1 MDRDVMN
8 TQQVPASIWQQMIQ
22 QNFLSL
28 YDLAA
33 DKITDPEYL
42 QGYDFVF
49 EFSNA
54 VVYLI
59 VNDVTIQADR
69 QDIDSTQVRT
79 WRKEVVNQLIKQH
92 AQLYLKNEQAL
103 TYQNESKN
111 QSKNKLASDQ
121 AQTADKAIYFIGLTA
136 LSVQHQEIA
145 EKNAEKSTA
154 QNLYQNSY
162 RNSYRT
168 NHQSKPVKTA
178 SYAVGY
184 EYGSQFFA
192 EDCVLDLDDKESV
205 LQVFSYQNFTEI
217 LKQLVTPSDLTA
229 FLDFHRRKLA
239 GFEAF
244 QDESTLLAQFLQSAD
259 FHQRAI
265 EVQKQLVSHN
275 LIAEIEPRLLKA
287 AEPEQAEFAQALMAE
302 IQKNTRMWYKLFNS
316 LVKEYYDVG
325 TPIPKAQVDILVDE
339 SMYTYACLVEK
350 ILAHRTIDQE
360 SRWNGYVRH
369 EHSYNV
375 FGRHYLLVFYA
386 QDDNSSLSA
395 DKVRAG
401 HQDLLF
407 ELNAQMQQPVMQDL
421 FLIGVD
427 VRPCEDSV
435 NTEVHLDAFHQ
446 QGSLIDANTQ
456 RLYEQLAELRAQ
468 S

>member
-1 MDRDVMN
+1 MYRDIMD

-28 YDLAA
+28 YDLTP

-54 VVYLI
+54 MVYLI

-92 AQLYLKNEQAL
+92 AQLYLKNDQAL
-103 TYQNESKN
+103 AYKNKPKNES
-111 QSKNKLASDQ
+111 ASDT
-121 AQTADKAIYFIGLTA
+121 TADKAVYFIGLTS

-145 EKNAEKSTA
+145 EKNSA
-154 QNLYQNSY
+154 QKGYQNSYQNSY
-162 RNSYRT
+162 RN
-168 NHQSKPVKTA
+168 NHQSKPIEAA
-178 SYAVGY
+178 SYTVGY

-192 EDCVLDLDDKESV
+192 EDCVLDLDDEESV

-244 QDESTLLAQFLQSAD
+244 QDESTLLAQFLQSPD

-275 LIAEIEPRLLKA
+275 LIAQIEPRLLKA
-287 AEPEQAEFAQALMAE
+287 AEPEQAEFAKALMAE
-302 IQKNTRMWYKLFNS
+302 IQKNTRMWYQLFNS
-316 LVKEYYDVG
+316 LIRECYEAG
-325 TPIPKAQVDILVDE
+325 TPLPKEQVDILVDE
-339 SMYTYACLVEK
+339 SMYTYACLIEK
-350 ILAHRTIDQE
+350 ILAHRTIDQD
-360 SRWNGYVRH
+360 SRWTGYVRH

-375 FGRHYLLVFYA
+375 FGRHYLMVFYA

-401 HQDLLF
+401 YQDLLF

-421 FLIGVD
+421 FLIGVE

-435 NTEVHLDAFHQ
+435 NTEVYLDTFHQ
-446 QGSLIDANTQ
+446 HGSLIDANIQ
-456 RLYEQLAELRAQ
+456 RLYQQLAELRAQ

>member
-1 MDRDVMN
+1 MYRDIMD

-28 YDLAA
+28 YDLTP

-69 QDIDSTQVRT
+69 QDIDSAQVRT
-79 WRKEVVNQLIKQH
+79 WRKDVVNQLIKQH
-92 AQLYLKNEQAL
+92 AQLYLKNDKAL
-103 TYQNESKN
+103 AYKDESKN
-111 QSKNKLASDQ
+111 KSKNESASDT
-121 AQTADKAIYFIGLTA
+121 TADKAIYFIGLTA
-136 LSVQHQEIA
+136 LSVQHQDIA
-145 EKNAEKSTA
+145 EKNSAQSTYH
-154 QNLYQNSY
+154 NSYQNSY
-162 RNSYRT
+162 RNS
-168 NHQSKPVKTA
+168 HQSKPAEAV

-192 EDCVLDLDDKESV
+192 EDCVLDLDDEESV

-229 FLDFHRRKLA
+229 FLDFHRGKLT

-244 QDESTLLAQFLQSAD
+244 QDESTLLVQFLQSPD

-265 EVQKQLVSHN
+265 KVQEQLVSHD
-275 LIAEIEPRLLKA
+275 LIAQIEPRLLKA
-287 AEPEQAEFAQALMAE
+287 AEPEQAEFAKALMAE
-302 IQKNTRMWYKLFNS
+302 IQKNTRMWYQLFNS
-316 LVKEYYDVG
+316 LVRERYDAG
-325 TPIPKAQVDILVDE
+325 TPLPKEQVDILVDE

-350 ILAHRTIDQE
+350 ILAHRTIDQD

-375 FGRHYLLVFYA
+375 FGRHYLMVFYA

-427 VRPCEDSV
+427 VRPCENSV

-446 QGSLIDANTQ
+446 HGSLIDANTQ
-456 RLYEQLAELRAQ
+456 RLYQQLAELRAQ

>member
-1 MDRDVMN
+1 MYRDIMD

-28 YDLAA
+28 YDLTP

-54 VVYLI
+54 VIYLI

-69 QDIDSTQVRT
+69 QDIDSAQVRT
-79 WRKEVVNQLIKQH
+79 WRKDVVNQLIKQH
-92 AQLYLKNEQAL
+92 AQLYLKNDKAL
-103 TYQNESKN
+103 AYKDESKN
-111 QSKNKLASDQ
+111 KSKNESASDT
-121 AQTADKAIYFIGLTA
+121 TADKAIYFIGLTA
-136 LSVQHQEIA
+136 LSVQHQDIA
-145 EKNAEKSTA
+145 EKNSAQSTYH
-154 QNLYQNSY
+154 NSYQNSY
-162 RNSYRT
+162 RNS
-168 NHQSKPVKTA
+168 HQSKPAEAV

-192 EDCVLDLDDKESV
+192 EDCVLDLDDEESV

-229 FLDFHRRKLA
+229 FLDFHRGKLT

-244 QDESTLLAQFLQSAD
+244 QDESTLLVQFLQSPD

-265 EVQKQLVSHN
+265 KVQEQLVGHD
-275 LIAEIEPRLLKA
+275 LIAQIEPRLLKA
-287 AEPEQAEFAQALMAE
+287 AEPEQAEFAKALMAE
-302 IQKNTRMWYKLFNS
+302 IQKNTRMWYQLFNS
-316 LVKEYYDVG
+316 LVRERYDAG
-325 TPIPKAQVDILVDE
+325 TPLPKEQVDILVDE

-350 ILAHRTIDQE
+350 ILAHRTIDQD

-375 FGRHYLLVFYA
+375 FGRHYLMVFYA

-446 QGSLIDANTQ
+446 HGSLIDANTQ

>member
-1 MDRDVMN
+1 MYRDIMD

-28 YDLAA
+28 YDLTP

-69 QDIDSTQVRT
+69 QDIDSAQVRT
-79 WRKEVVNQLIKQH
+79 WRKDVVNQLIKQH
-92 AQLYLKNEQAL
+92 AQLYLKNDKAL
-103 TYQNESKN
+103 AYKDESKN
-111 QSKNKLASDQ
+111 KSKNESASDT
-121 AQTADKAIYFIGLTA
+121 TADKAIYFIGLTA
-136 LSVQHQEIA
+136 LSVQHQDIA
-145 EKNAEKSTA
+145 EKNSAQSTYH
-154 QNLYQNSY
+154 NSYQNSY
-162 RNSYRT
+162 RNS
-168 NHQSKPVKTA
+168 HQSKPAEAV

-192 EDCVLDLDDKESV
+192 EDCVLDLDDEESV

-229 FLDFHRRKLA
+229 FLDFHRGKLT

-244 QDESTLLAQFLQSAD
+244 QDESTLLVQFLQSPD

-265 EVQKQLVSHN
+265 KVQEQLVSHD
-275 LIAEIEPRLLKA
+275 LIAQIEPRLLKA
-287 AEPEQAEFAQALMAE
+287 AEPEQAEFAKALMAE
-302 IQKNTRMWYKLFNS
+302 IQKNTRMWYQLFNS
-316 LVKEYYDVG
+316 LVRERYDAG
-325 TPIPKAQVDILVDE
+325 TPLPKEQVDILVDE

-350 ILAHRTIDQE
+350 ILAHRTIDQD
-360 SRWNGYVRH
+360 SRWSGYVRH

-375 FGRHYLLVFYA
+375 FGRHYLMVFYA

-427 VRPCEDSV
+427 VRPCENSV

-446 QGSLIDANTQ
+446 HGSLIDANTQ
-456 RLYEQLAELRAQ
+456 RLYQQLAELRAQ

>member
-1 MDRDVMN
+1 MYRDIMD

-28 YDLAA
+28 YDLTP

-79 WRKEVVNQLIKQH
+79 WRKDVVNQLIKQH
-92 AQLYLKNEQAL
+92 AQLYLKNDKAL
-103 TYQNESKN
+103 AYKDESKN
-111 QSKNKLASDQ
+111 KSKNESASDT
-121 AQTADKAIYFIGLTA
+121 TADKAIYFIGLTA
-136 LSVQHQEIA
+136 LSVQHQDIA
-145 EKNAEKSTA
+145 EKNSAQSTYH
-154 QNLYQNSY
+154 NSYQNSY
-162 RNSYRT
+162 RNS
-168 NHQSKPVKTA
+168 HQSKPAEAV

-192 EDCVLDLDDKESV
+192 EDCVLDLDDEESV

-229 FLDFHRRKLA
+229 FLDFHRGKLT

-244 QDESTLLAQFLQSAD
+244 QDESTLLVQFLQSPD

-265 EVQKQLVSHN
+265 KVQEQLVSHD
-275 LIAEIEPRLLKA
+275 LIAQIEPRLLKA
-287 AEPEQAEFAQALMAE
+287 AEPEQAEFAKALMAE
-302 IQKNTRMWYKLFNS
+302 IQKNTRMWYQLFNS
-316 LVKEYYDVG
+316 LVRERYDAG
-325 TPIPKAQVDILVDE
+325 TPLPKEQVDILVDE

-350 ILAHRTIDQE
+350 ILAHRTIDQD
-360 SRWNGYVRH
+360 SRWSGYVRH

-375 FGRHYLLVFYA
+375 FGRHYLMVFYA

-435 NTEVHLDAFHQ
+435 NTEVHLEAFHQ
-446 QGSLIDANTQ
+446 HGSLIDANTQ
-456 RLYEQLAELRAQ
+456 RLYQQLAELRAQ

>member
-1 MDRDVMN
+1 MYRDIMD

-28 YDLAA
+28 YDLTP

-69 QDIDSTQVRT
+69 QDIDSAQVRT
-79 WRKEVVNQLIKQH
+79 WRKDVVNQLIKQH
-92 AQLYLKNEQAL
+92 AQLYLKNDKAL
-103 TYQNESKN
+103 AYKDESKN
-111 QSKNKLASDQ
+111 KSKNESASDT
-121 AQTADKAIYFIGLTA
+121 TADKAIYFIGLTA
-136 LSVQHQEIA
+136 LSVQHQDIA
-145 EKNAEKSTA
+145 EKNSAQSTYH
-154 QNLYQNSY
+154 NSYQNSY
-162 RNSYRT
+162 RNS
-168 NHQSKPVKTA
+168 HQSKPAEAV

-192 EDCVLDLDDKESV
+192 EDCVLDLDDEESV

-229 FLDFHRRKLA
+229 FLDFHRGKLT
-239 GFEAF
+239 GFESF
-244 QDESTLLAQFLQSAD
+244 QDESTLLVQFLQSPD

-265 EVQKQLVSHN
+265 KVQEQLVGHD
-275 LIAEIEPRLLKA
+275 LIAQIEPRLLKA
-287 AEPEQAEFAQALMAE
+287 AEPEQAEFAKALMAE
-302 IQKNTRMWYKLFNS
+302 IQKNTRMWYQLFNS
-316 LVKEYYDVG
+316 LVRERYDAG
-325 TPIPKAQVDILVDE
+325 TPLPKEQVDILVDE

-350 ILAHRTIDQE
+350 ILAHRTIDQD

-375 FGRHYLLVFYA
+375 FGRHYLMVFYA

-427 VRPCEDSV
+427 VRPCENSV

-446 QGSLIDANTQ
+446 HGSLIDANTQ

>member
-1 MDRDVMN
+1 MYRDIMD

-28 YDLAA
+28 YDLTP

-69 QDIDSTQVRT
+69 QDIDSAQVRT
-79 WRKEVVNQLIKQH
+79 WRKDVVNQLIKQH
-92 AQLYLKNEQAL
+92 AQLYLKNDKAL
-103 TYQNESKN
+103 AYKDESKN
-111 QSKNKLASDQ
+111 KSKNESASDT
-121 AQTADKAIYFIGLTA
+121 TADKAIYFIGLTA
-136 LSVQHQEIA
+136 LSVQHQDIA
-145 EKNAEKSTA
+145 EKNSAQSTYH
-154 QNLYQNSY
+154 NSYQNSY
-162 RNSYRT
+162 RNS
-168 NHQSKPVKTA
+168 HQSKPAEAV

-192 EDCVLDLDDKESV
+192 EDCVLDLDDEESV

-229 FLDFHRRKLA
+229 FLDFHRGKLT
-239 GFEAF
+239 GFESF
-244 QDESTLLAQFLQSAD
+244 QDESTLLVQFLQSPD

-265 EVQKQLVSHN
+265 KVQEQLVGHD
-275 LIAEIEPRLLKA
+275 LIAQIEPRLLKA
-287 AEPEQAEFAQALMAE
+287 AEPEQAEFAKALMAE
-302 IQKNTRMWYKLFNS
+302 IQKNTRMWYQLFNS
-316 LVKEYYDVG
+316 LVRERYDAG
-325 TPIPKAQVDILVDE
+325 TPLPKEQVDILVDE

-350 ILAHRTIDQE
+350 ILAHRTIDQD

-446 QGSLIDANTQ
+446 HGSLIDANTQ

>member
-1 MDRDVMN
+1 MYRDIMD

-28 YDLAA
+28 YDLTP

-69 QDIDSTQVRT
+69 QDIDSAQVRT
-79 WRKEVVNQLIKQH
+79 WRKDVVNQLIKQH
-92 AQLYLKNEQAL
+92 AQLYLKNDKAL
-103 TYQNESKN
+103 AYKDESKN
-111 QSKNKLASDQ
+111 KSKNESASDT
-121 AQTADKAIYFIGLTA
+121 TADNAIYFIGLTA
-136 LSVQHQEIA
+136 LSVQHQDIA
-145 EKNAEKSTA
+145 EKNSAQSTYH
-154 QNLYQNSY
+154 NSYQNSY
-162 RNSYRT
+162 RNS
-168 NHQSKPVKTA
+168 HQSKPAEAV

-192 EDCVLDLDDKESV
+192 EDCVLDLDDEESV

-229 FLDFHRRKLA
+229 FLDFHRGKLT
-239 GFEAF
+239 GFESF
-244 QDESTLLAQFLQSAD
+244 QDESTLLVQFLQSPD

-265 EVQKQLVSHN
+265 KVQEQLVSHD
-275 LIAEIEPRLLKA
+275 LIAQIEPRLLKA
-287 AEPEQAEFAQALMAE
+287 AEPEQAEFAKALMAE
-302 IQKNTRMWYKLFNS
+302 IQENTRMWYQLFNS
-316 LVKEYYDVG
+316 LVRERYDAG
-325 TPIPKAQVDILVDE
+325 TPLPKEQVDILVDE

-350 ILAHRTIDQE
+350 ILAHRTIDQD
-360 SRWNGYVRH
+360 SRWSGYVRH

-375 FGRHYLLVFYA
+375 FGRHYLMVFYA

-446 QGSLIDANTQ
+446 HGSLIDANTQ

>member
-1 MDRDVMN
+1 MYRDIMD

-28 YDLAA
+28 YDLTA

-54 VVYLI
+54 MVYLI

-92 AQLYLKNEQAL
+92 AQLYLKNDQAL
-103 TYQNESKN
+103 AYKNKSKNES
-111 QSKNKLASDQ
+111 ASDT
-121 AQTADKAIYFIGLTA
+121 TADKAVYFIGLTS

-145 EKNAEKSTA
+145 EKNSA
-154 QNLYQNSY
+154 QKGYQNSYQNSY
-162 RNSYRT
+162 RN
-168 NHQSKPVKTA
+168 NHQSKPVEAA

-192 EDCVLDLDDKESV
+192 EDCVLDLDDEESV

-244 QDESTLLAQFLQSAD
+244 QDESTLLAQFLQSPD

-275 LIAEIEPRLLKA
+275 LVAQIEPRLLKA
-287 AEPEQAEFAQALMAE
+287 AEPEQAEFAKALMAE
-302 IQKNTRMWYKLFNS
+302 IQKNTRMWYRLFNS
-316 LVKEYYDVG
+316 LVRECYDAG
-325 TPIPKAQVDILVDE
+325 TPLPKEQVDILVDE

-350 ILAHRTIDQE
+350 ILAHRSIDQD
-360 SRWNGYVRH
+360 SRWTGYVRH

-446 QGSLIDANTQ
+446 HGSLIDANTQ
-456 RLYEQLAELRAQ
+456 RLYQQLAELRAQ

>member
-1 MDRDVMN
+1 MYRDIMD

-28 YDLAA
+28 YDLTP

-69 QDIDSTQVRT
+69 QDIDSAQVRT
-79 WRKEVVNQLIKQH
+79 WRKDVVNQLIKQH
-92 AQLYLKNEQAL
+92 AQLYLKNDKAL
-103 TYQNESKN
+103 AYKDESKN
-111 QSKNKLASDQ
+111 KSKNESASDT
-121 AQTADKAIYFIGLTA
+121 TADKAIYFIGLTA
-136 LSVQHQEIA
+136 LSVQHQDIA
-145 EKNAEKSTA
+145 EKNSA
-154 QNLYQNSY
+154 QSAYHNSYQNSY
-162 RNSYRT
+162 RNS
-168 NHQSKPVKTA
+168 HQSKPAEAV

-192 EDCVLDLDDKESV
+192 EDCVLDLDDEESV

-229 FLDFHRRKLA
+229 FLDFHRGKLT
-239 GFEAF
+239 GFESF
-244 QDESTLLAQFLQSAD
+244 QDESTLLVQFLQSPD

-265 EVQKQLVSHN
+265 KVQEQLVSHD
-275 LIAEIEPRLLKA
+275 LIAQIEPRLLKA
-287 AEPEQAEFAQALMAE
+287 VEPEQAEFAKALMAE
-302 IQKNTRMWYKLFNS
+302 IQKNTRMWYQLFNS
-316 LVKEYYDVG
+316 LVRERYDAG
-325 TPIPKAQVDILVDE
+325 TPLPKEQVDILVDE

-350 ILAHRTIDQE
+350 ILAHRTIDQD

-395 DKVRAG
+395 NKVRAG

-446 QGSLIDANTQ
+446 HGSLIDANTQ

>member
-1 MDRDVMN
+1 MYRDIMD

-28 YDLAA
+28 YDLTP

-69 QDIDSTQVRT
+69 QDIDSAQVRT
-79 WRKEVVNQLIKQH
+79 WRKDVVNQLIKQH
-92 AQLYLKNEQAL
+92 AQLYLKNDKAL
-103 TYQNESKN
+103 AYKDESKN
-111 QSKNKLASDQ
+111 KSKNESASDT
-121 AQTADKAIYFIGLTA
+121 TADKAIYFIGLTA
-136 LSVQHQEIA
+136 LSVQHQDIA
-145 EKNAEKSTA
+145 EKNSA
-154 QNLYQNSY
+154 QSAYHNSYQNSY
-162 RNSYRT
+162 RNS
-168 NHQSKPVKTA
+168 HQSKPAEAV

-192 EDCVLDLDDKESV
+192 EDCVLDLDDEESV

-229 FLDFHRRKLA
+229 FLDFHRGKLT

-244 QDESTLLAQFLQSAD
+244 QDESTLLVQFLQSPD

-265 EVQKQLVSHN
+265 KVQEQLVSHD
-275 LIAEIEPRLLKA
+275 LIAQIEPRLLKA
-287 AEPEQAEFAQALMAE
+287 AEPEQAEFAKALMAE
-302 IQKNTRMWYKLFNS
+302 IQKNTRMWYQLFNS
-316 LVKEYYDVG
+316 LVRERYDAG
-325 TPIPKAQVDILVDE
+325 TPLPKEQVDILVDE

-350 ILAHRTIDQE
+350 ILAHRTIDQD

-375 FGRHYLLVFYA
+375 FGRHYLMVFYA

-407 ELNAQMQQPVMQDL
+407 ELNAQVQQPVMQDL

-446 QGSLIDANTQ
+446 HGSLIDANTQ

>member
-1 MDRDVMN
+1 MYRDIMD

-28 YDLAA
+28 YDLTP

-69 QDIDSTQVRT
+69 QDIDSAQVRT

-92 AQLYLKNEQAL
+92 AQLYLKNDKAL
-103 TYQNESKN
+103 AYKDESKNESKN
-111 QSKNKLASDQ
+111 ESASDT
-121 AQTADKAIYFIGLTA
+121 TADKAIYFIGLTA
-136 LSVQHQEIA
+136 LSVQHQDIA
-145 EKNAEKSTA
+145 EKNSAQSTYH
-154 QNLYQNSY
+154 NSYQNSY
-162 RNSYRT
+162 RNS
-168 NHQSKPVKTA
+168 HQSKPAEAV

-192 EDCVLDLDDKESV
+192 EDCVLDLDDEESV

-229 FLDFHRRKLA
+229 FLDFHRGKLT
-239 GFEAF
+239 GFESF
-244 QDESTLLAQFLQSAD
+244 QDESTLLVQFLQSPD

-265 EVQKQLVSHN
+265 KVQEQLVGHD
-275 LIAEIEPRLLKA
+275 LIAQIEPRLLKA
-287 AEPEQAEFAQALMAE
+287 AEPEQAEFAKALMAE
-302 IQKNTRMWYKLFNS
+302 IQKNTRMWYQLFNS
-316 LVKEYYDVG
+316 LVRERYDAG
-325 TPIPKAQVDILVDE
+325 TPLPKEQVDILVDE

-350 ILAHRTIDQE
+350 ILAHRTIDQD

-427 VRPCEDSV
+427 VRPCENSV

-446 QGSLIDANTQ
+446 HGSLIDANTQ

>member
-1 MDRDVMN
+1 MYRDIMD

-28 YDLAA
+28 YDLTP

-69 QDIDSTQVRT
+69 QDIDSAQVRT
-79 WRKEVVNQLIKQH
+79 WRKDVVNQLIKQH
-92 AQLYLKNEQAL
+92 AQLYLKNDKAL
-103 TYQNESKN
+103 AYKDESKN
-111 QSKNKLASDQ
+111 KSKNESASDT
-121 AQTADKAIYFIGLTA
+121 TADKAIYFIGLTA
-136 LSVQHQEIA
+136 LSVQHQDIA
-145 EKNAEKSTA
+145 EKNSAQSTYH
-154 QNLYQNSY
+154 NSYQNSY
-162 RNSYRT
+162 RNS
-168 NHQSKPVKTA
+168 HQSKPAEAV

-192 EDCVLDLDDKESV
+192 EDCVLDLDDEESV

-229 FLDFHRRKLA
+229 FLDFHRGKLT

-244 QDESTLLAQFLQSAD
+244 QDESTLLVQFLQSPD

-265 EVQKQLVSHN
+265 KVQEQLVGHD
-275 LIAEIEPRLLKA
+275 LIAQIEPRLLKA
-287 AEPEQAEFAQALMAE
+287 AEPEQAEFAKALMAE
-302 IQKNTRMWYKLFNS
+302 IQKNTRMWYQLFNS
-316 LVKEYYDVG
+316 LVRERYDAG
-325 TPIPKAQVDILVDE
+325 TPLPKEQVDILVDE

-350 ILAHRTIDQE
+350 ILAHRTIDQD
-360 SRWNGYVRH
+360 SRWSGYVRH

-375 FGRHYLLVFYA
+375 FGRHYLMVFYA

-446 QGSLIDANTQ
+446 HGSLIDANTQ

>member
-1 MDRDVMN
+1 MDRDVMD

-28 YDLAA
+28 YDLTP
-33 DKITDPEYL
+33 DKITNPEYL
-42 QGYDFVF
+42 QGYVFVF

-59 VNDVTIQADR
+59 VNDVTIQTDR

-103 TYQNESKN
+103 AYQNDSKN
-111 QSKNKLASDQ
+111 QSKSKLASD
-121 AQTADKAIYFIGLTA
+121 QTADKAIYFIGLTA
-136 LSVQHQEIA
+136 LSVQHPEITERNA
-145 EKNAEKSTA
+145 KKNNA
-154 QNLYQNSY
+154 QNVYRNSYQNSY
-162 RNSYRT
+162 HNSQ
-168 NHQSKPVKTA
+168 QSKPVETA

-192 EDCVLDLDDKESV
+192 EDCVLDLDDEESV
-205 LQVFSYQNFTEI
+205 LLVLSYQNFIEI

-239 GFEAF
+239 GFDAF
-244 QDESTLLAQFLQSAD
+244 PDESTLLAQFLQSPD

-287 AEPEQAEFAQALMAE
+287 AEPEQTEFAQALMAE

-316 LVKEYYDVG
+316 LVRACYDVG
-325 TPIPKAQVDILVDE
+325 TPLPKEQVDILVDE

-350 ILAHRTIDQE
+350 ILAHRTIDQD

-375 FGRHYLLVFYA
+375 FGSHYLLVFYA
-386 QDDNSSLSA
+386 QDDSSSLSA

-427 VRPCEDSV
+427 VRPSDHSGK
-435 NTEVHLDAFHQ
+435 TEVHLDAFHQ
-446 QGSLIDANTQ
+446 QGSLNDANTQ

>member
-1 MDRDVMN
+1 MYRDIMD

-28 YDLAA
+28 YDLTP

-69 QDIDSTQVRT
+69 QDIDSAQVRT

-92 AQLYLKNEQAL
+92 AQLYLKNDKAL
-103 TYQNESKN
+103 AYKDESKN
-111 QSKNKLASDQ
+111 KSKNESASDT
-121 AQTADKAIYFIGLTA
+121 TADKAIYFIGLTA
-136 LSVQHQEIA
+136 LSVQHQDIA
-145 EKNAEKSTA
+145 EKNSA
-154 QNLYQNSY
+154 QSAYHNSYQNSY
-162 RNSYRT
+162 RNS
-168 NHQSKPVKTA
+168 HQSKPAEAV

-192 EDCVLDLDDKESV
+192 EDCVLDLDDEESV

-229 FLDFHRRKLA
+229 FLDFHRGKLT

-244 QDESTLLAQFLQSAD
+244 QDESTLLVQFLQSPD

-265 EVQKQLVSHN
+265 KVQEQLVSHD
-275 LIAEIEPRLLKA
+275 LIAQIEPRLLKA
-287 AEPEQAEFAQALMAE
+287 AEPEQAEFAKALMAE
-302 IQKNTRMWYKLFNS
+302 IQKNTRMWYQLFNS
-316 LVKEYYDVG
+316 LVRERYDAG
-325 TPIPKAQVDILVDE
+325 TPLPKEQVDILVDE

-350 ILAHRTIDQE
+350 ILAHRTIDQD
-360 SRWNGYVRH
+360 SRWSGYVRH

-375 FGRHYLLVFYA
+375 FGRHYLMVFYA
-386 QDDNSSLSA
+386 QDDSSSLSA

-446 QGSLIDANTQ
+446 HGSLIDANTQ
-456 RLYEQLAELRAQ
+456 RLYQQLAELRAQ

>member
-1 MDRDVMN
+1 MYRDIMD

-28 YDLAA
+28 YDLTP

-69 QDIDSTQVRT
+69 QDIDSAQVRT
-79 WRKEVVNQLIKQH
+79 WRKDVVNQLIKQH
-92 AQLYLKNEQAL
+92 AQLYLKNDKAL
-103 TYQNESKN
+103 AYKDESKN
-111 QSKNKLASDQ
+111 KSKNESASDT
-121 AQTADKAIYFIGLTA
+121 TADKAIYFIGLTA
-136 LSVQHQEIA
+136 LSVQHQDIA
-145 EKNAEKSTA
+145 EKNSAQSTYH
-154 QNLYQNSY
+154 NSYQNSY
-162 RNSYRT
+162 RNS
-168 NHQSKPVKTA
+168 HQSKPAEAV

-192 EDCVLDLDDKESV
+192 EDCVLDLDDEESV

-229 FLDFHRRKLA
+229 FLDFHRGKLT

-244 QDESTLLAQFLQSAD
+244 QDESTLLVQFLQSPD

-265 EVQKQLVSHN
+265 KVQEQLVSHD
-275 LIAEIEPRLLKA
+275 LIAQIEPRLLKA
-287 AEPEQAEFAQALMAE
+287 AEPEQAEFAKALMAE
-302 IQKNTRMWYKLFNS
+302 IQKNTRMWYQLFNS
-316 LVKEYYDVG
+316 LVRERYDAG
-325 TPIPKAQVDILVDE
+325 TPLPKEQVDILVDE

-350 ILAHRTIDQE
+350 ILAHRTIDQD
-360 SRWNGYVRH
+360 SRWSGYVRH
-369 EHSYNV
+369 EHAYNV
-375 FGRHYLLVFYA
+375 FGRHYLMVFYA
-386 QDDNSSLSA
+386 QDDSSSLSA

-427 VRPCEDSV
+427 VRHCEDSV

-446 QGSLIDANTQ
+446 HGSLIDANTQ

>member
-1 MDRDVMN
+1 MD

-28 YDLAA
+28 YDLTA

-54 VVYLI
+54 MVYLI

-92 AQLYLKNEQAL
+92 AQLYLKNDQAL
-103 TYQNESKN
+103 AYKKKSKNES
-111 QSKNKLASDQ
+111 ASDT
-121 AQTADKAIYFIGLTA
+121 TADKAIYFIGLTS

-145 EKNAEKSTA
+145 EKNSA
-154 QNLYQNSY
+154 QKGYQNSYQNSY
-162 RNSYRT
+162 RN
-168 NHQSKPVKTA
+168 NHQSKPIEAA

-192 EDCVLDLDDKESV
+192 EDCVLDLDDEESV

-244 QDESTLLAQFLQSAD
+244 QDESTLLAQFLQSPD

-275 LIAEIEPRLLKA
+275 LIAQIEPRLLKA
-287 AEPEQAEFAQALMAE
+287 AEPEQAEFAKALMAE
-302 IQKNTRMWYKLFNS
+302 IQKNTRMWYRLFNS
-316 LVKEYYDVG
+316 LVRECYDAG
-325 TPIPKAQVDILVDE
+325 TPLPKEQVDILVDE

-350 ILAHRTIDQE
+350 ILAHRTIDQD
-360 SRWNGYVRH
+360 SRWTGYVRH

-446 QGSLIDANTQ
+446 HGSLIDANTQ
-456 RLYEQLAELRAQ
+456 RLYQQLAELRAQ

>member
-1 MDRDVMN
+1 MN

-28 YDLAA
+28 YDLTP

-69 QDIDSTQVRT
+69 QDIDSAQVRR
-79 WRKEVVNQLIKQH
+79 WRKDVVNQLIKQH
-92 AQLYLKNEQAL
+92 AQLYLKNDKAL
-103 TYQNESKN
+103 AYKDESKN
-111 QSKNKLASDQ
+111 KSKNESASDT
-121 AQTADKAIYFIGLTA
+121 TADKAIYFIGLTA
-136 LSVQHQEIA
+136 LSVQHQDIA
-145 EKNAEKSTA
+145 EKNSA
-154 QNLYQNSY
+154 QSAYHNSYQNSY
-162 RNSYRT
+162 RNS
-168 NHQSKPVKTA
+168 HQSKPAEAV

-192 EDCVLDLDDKESV
+192 EDCVLDLDDEESV

-229 FLDFHRRKLA
+229 FLDFHRGKLT

-244 QDESTLLAQFLQSAD
+244 QDESTLLVQFLQSPD

-265 EVQKQLVSHN
+265 KVQEQLVSHD
-275 LIAEIEPRLLKA
+275 LIAQIEPRLLKA
-287 AEPEQAEFAQALMAE
+287 AEPEQAEFAKALMAE
-302 IQKNTRMWYKLFNS
+302 IQKNTRMWYQLFNS
-316 LVKEYYDVG
+316 LVRERYDAG
-325 TPIPKAQVDILVDE
+325 TPLPKEQVDILVDE

-350 ILAHRTIDQE
+350 ILAHRTIDQD
-360 SRWNGYVRH
+360 SRWSGYVRH

-375 FGRHYLLVFYA
+375 FGRHYLMVFYA
-386 QDDNSSLSA
+386 QDDSSSLSA

-421 FLIGVD
+421 FLIGVG
-427 VRPCEDSV
+427 VRPCENSV

-446 QGSLIDANTQ
+446 HGSLIDANTQ

>member
-1 MDRDVMN
+1 MDRDVMD

-28 YDLAA
+28 YDLTP
-33 DKITDPEYL
+33 DKITNPEYL

-49 EFSNA
+49 EFSHA

-92 AQLYLKNEQAL
+92 AQLYLKNDKAL
-103 TYQNESKN
+103 AYKDVSKN
-111 QSKNKLASDQ
+111 QSKNESASDS
-121 AQTADKAIYFIGLTA
+121 TADKAIYFIGLTA
-136 LSVQHQEIA
+136 LSVQHQDIA
-145 EKNAEKSTA
+145 EKNSAQSTYH
-154 QNLYQNSY
+154 NSYQNSY
-162 RNSYRT
+162 RNSQ
-168 NHQSKPVKTA
+168 QSKPVETA

-192 EDCVLDLDDKESV
+192 EDCVLDLDDEESV

-244 QDESTLLAQFLQSAD
+244 QDESTLLAQFLQSPD

-287 AEPEQAEFAQALMAE
+287 AEPEQTEFAQALMAE

-316 LVKEYYDVG
+316 LVKECYAAG
-325 TPIPKAQVDILVDE
+325 TPLPKEQVDILVDE

-350 ILAHRTIDQE
+350 ILAHRTIDQD
-360 SRWNGYVRH
+360 SRWSGYVRH

-386 QDDNSSLSA
+386 QDDSSSLSA

-427 VRPCEDSV
+427 VRPCDDSV

-446 QGSLIDANTQ
+446 QGSHIDANTQ

>member
-1 MDRDVMN
+1 MYRDIMN

-28 YDLAA
+28 YDLTP

-69 QDIDSTQVRT
+69 QDIDSAQVRR
-79 WRKEVVNQLIKQH
+79 WRKDVVNQLIKQH
-92 AQLYLKNEQAL
+92 AQLYLKNDKAL
-103 TYQNESKN
+103 AYKDESKN
-111 QSKNKLASDQ
+111 KSKNESASDT
-121 AQTADKAIYFIGLTA
+121 TADKAIYFIGLTA
-136 LSVQHQEIA
+136 LSVQHQDIA
-145 EKNAEKSTA
+145 EKNSA
-154 QNLYQNSY
+154 QSAYHNSYQNSY
-162 RNSYRT
+162 RNS
-168 NHQSKPVKTA
+168 HQSKPAEAV

-192 EDCVLDLDDKESV
+192 EDCVLDLDDEESV

-229 FLDFHRRKLA
+229 FLDFHRGKLT

-244 QDESTLLAQFLQSAD
+244 QDESTLLVQFLQSPD

-265 EVQKQLVSHN
+265 KVQEQLVSHD
-275 LIAEIEPRLLKA
+275 LIAQIEPRLLKA
-287 AEPEQAEFAQALMAE
+287 AEPEQAEFAKALMAE
-302 IQKNTRMWYKLFNS
+302 IQKNTRMWYQLFNS
-316 LVKEYYDVG
+316 LVRERYDAG
-325 TPIPKAQVDILVDE
+325 TPLPKEQVDILVDE

-350 ILAHRTIDQE
+350 ILAHRTIDQD
-360 SRWNGYVRH
+360 SRWSGYVRH

-375 FGRHYLLVFYA
+375 FGRHYLMVFYA
-386 QDDNSSLSA
+386 QDDSSSLSA

-421 FLIGVD
+421 FLIGVG
-427 VRPCEDSV
+427 VRPCENSV

-446 QGSLIDANTQ
+446 HGSLIDANTQ

>member
-1 MDRDVMN
+1 MYRDIMD

-28 YDLAA
+28 YDLTP

-69 QDIDSTQVRT
+69 QDIDSAQVRT
-79 WRKEVVNQLIKQH
+79 WRKDVVNQLIKQH
-92 AQLYLKNEQAL
+92 AQLYLKNDKAL
-103 TYQNESKN
+103 AYKDESKN
-111 QSKNKLASDQ
+111 KSKNESASDT
-121 AQTADKAIYFIGLTA
+121 TADKAIYFIGLTA
-136 LSVQHQEIA
+136 LSVQHQDIA
-145 EKNAEKSTA
+145 EKNSAQSTYH
-154 QNLYQNSY
+154 NSYQNSY
-162 RNSYRT
+162 RNS
-168 NHQSKPVKTA
+168 HQSKPAEAV

-192 EDCVLDLDDKESV
+192 EDCVLDLDDEESV

-229 FLDFHRRKLA
+229 FLDFHRGKLT

-244 QDESTLLAQFLQSAD
+244 QDESTLLVQFLQSPD

-265 EVQKQLVSHN
+265 KVQEQLVSHD
-275 LIAEIEPRLLKA
+275 LIAQIEPRLLKA
-287 AEPEQAEFAQALMAE
+287 AEPEQAEFAKALMAE
-302 IQKNTRMWYKLFNS
+302 IQKNTRMWYQLFNS
-316 LVKEYYDVG
+316 LVRERYDAG
-325 TPIPKAQVDILVDE
+325 TPLPKEQVDILVDE

-350 ILAHRTIDQE
+350 ILAHRTIDQD

-375 FGRHYLLVFYA
+375 FGRHYLMVFYA

-421 FLIGVD
+421 FLIGVG
-427 VRPCEDSV
+427 VRPCENSV

-446 QGSLIDANTQ
+446 HGSLIDANTQ

>member
-1 MDRDVMN
+1 MYRDIMD
-8 TQQVPASIWQQMIQ
+8 TQQVSASIWQQMIQ

-28 YDLAA
+28 YDLTA

-54 VVYLI
+54 MVYLI

-92 AQLYLKNEQAL
+92 AQLYLKNDQAL
-103 TYQNESKN
+103 AYKNKSKNES
-111 QSKNKLASDQ
+111 ASDT
-121 AQTADKAIYFIGLTA
+121 TADKAVYFIGLTS

-145 EKNAEKSTA
+145 EKNSA
-154 QNLYQNSY
+154 QKGYQNSYQNSY
-162 RNSYRT
+162 RN
-168 NHQSKPVKTA
+168 NHQSKASEAA

-192 EDCVLDLDDKESV
+192 EDCVLDLDDEESV

-244 QDESTLLAQFLQSAD
+244 QDESTLLAQFLQSPD
-259 FHQRAI
+259 FHKRPI

-275 LIAEIEPRLLKA
+275 LIAQIEPRLLKA
-287 AEPEQAEFAQALMAE
+287 AEPEQAEFAKALMAE
-302 IQKNTRMWYKLFNS
+302 IQKNTRMWYRLFNS
-316 LVKEYYDVG
+316 LVRECYDAG
-325 TPIPKAQVDILVDE
+325 TPLPKEQVDILVDE

-350 ILAHRTIDQE
+350 ILAHRSIDQD
-360 SRWNGYVRH
+360 SRWTGYVRH

-446 QGSLIDANTQ
+446 HGSLIDANTQ
-456 RLYEQLAELRAQ
+456 RLYQQLAELRAQ

>member
-1 MDRDVMN
+1 MYRDIMD

-28 YDLAA
+28 YDLTP

-69 QDIDSTQVRT
+69 QDIDSAQVRT

-92 AQLYLKNEQAL
+92 AQLYLKNDKAL
-103 TYQNESKN
+103 AYKDESKN
-111 QSKNKLASDQ
+111 KSKNESASDT
-121 AQTADKAIYFIGLTA
+121 TADKAIYFIGLTA
-136 LSVQHQEIA
+136 LSVQHQDIA
-145 EKNAEKSTA
+145 EKNSAQSTYH
-154 QNLYQNSY
+154 NSYQNSY
-162 RNSYRT
+162 RNS
-168 NHQSKPVKTA
+168 HQSKPAEAV

-192 EDCVLDLDDKESV
+192 EDCVLDLDDEESV

-229 FLDFHRRKLA
+229 FLDFHRGKLT

-244 QDESTLLAQFLQSAD
+244 QDESTLLVQFLQSPD

-265 EVQKQLVSHN
+265 KVQEQLVSHD
-275 LIAEIEPRLLKA
+275 LIAQIEPRLLKA
-287 AEPEQAEFAQALMAE
+287 AEPEQAEFAKALMAE
-302 IQKNTRMWYKLFNS
+302 IQKNTRMWYQLFNS
-316 LVKEYYDVG
+316 LVRERYDAG
-325 TPIPKAQVDILVDE
+325 TPLPKEQVDILVDE

-350 ILAHRTIDQE
+350 ILAHRTIDQD

-375 FGRHYLLVFYA
+375 FGRHYLMVFYA
-386 QDDNSSLSA
+386 QDDSSSLSA

-446 QGSLIDANTQ
+446 HGSLIDANTQ

>member
-1 MDRDVMN
+1 MYRDIMD

-28 YDLAA
+28 YDLTA

-54 VVYLI
+54 MVYLI

-92 AQLYLKNEQAL
+92 AQLYLKNDQAL
-103 TYQNESKN
+103 AYKNKSKNES
-111 QSKNKLASDQ
+111 ASDP
-121 AQTADKAIYFIGLTA
+121 TADKAVYFIGLTS

-145 EKNAEKSTA
+145 EKNSA
-154 QNLYQNSY
+154 QSAYHNSYQNSY
-162 RNSYRT
+162 RN
-168 NHQSKPVKTA
+168 NHQSKPVEAA

-192 EDCVLDLDDKESV
+192 EDCVLDLDDEESV

-244 QDESTLLAQFLQSAD
+244 QDESTLLAQFLQSPD

-275 LIAEIEPRLLKA
+275 LIAQIEPRLLKA
-287 AEPEQAEFAQALMAE
+287 AEPEQAEFAKALMAE
-302 IQKNTRMWYKLFNS
+302 IQKNTRMWYRLFNS
-316 LVKEYYDVG
+316 LVRECYEAG
-325 TPIPKAQVDILVDE
+325 TPLPKEQVDILVDE
-339 SMYTYACLVEK
+339 SMYTYACLIEK
-350 ILAHRTIDQE
+350 ILAHRTIDQD
-360 SRWNGYVRH
+360 SRWTGYVRH

-375 FGRHYLLVFYA
+375 FGRHYLMVFYA

-401 HQDLLF
+401 YQDLLF

-435 NTEVHLDAFHQ
+435 NTEVYLDAFHQ
-446 QGSLIDANTQ
+446 HGSLIDANTQ

>member
-1 MDRDVMN
+1 MYRDIMD

-28 YDLAA
+28 YDLTP

-54 VVYLI
+54 MVYLI

-92 AQLYLKNEQAL
+92 AQLYLKNDQAL
-103 TYQNESKN
+103 AYKNKSKNES
-111 QSKNKLASDQ
+111 ASDT
-121 AQTADKAIYFIGLTA
+121 TADKAVYFIGLTS

-145 EKNAEKSTA
+145 EKNSA
-154 QNLYQNSY
+154 QKGYQNSYQNSY
-162 RNSYRT
+162 RN
-168 NHQSKPVKTA
+168 NHQSKPIEAA
-178 SYAVGY
+178 SYTVGY

-192 EDCVLDLDDKESV
+192 EDCVLDLDDEESV

-244 QDESTLLAQFLQSAD
+244 QDESTLLAQFLQSPD

-275 LIAEIEPRLLKA
+275 LIAQIEPRLLKA
-287 AEPEQAEFAQALMAE
+287 AEPEQAEFAKALMAE
-302 IQKNTRMWYKLFNS
+302 IQKNTRMWYQLFNS
-316 LVKEYYDVG
+316 LIRECYEAG
-325 TPIPKAQVDILVDE
+325 TPLPKEQVDILVDE
-339 SMYTYACLVEK
+339 SMYTYACLIEK
-350 ILAHRTIDQE
+350 ILAHRTIDQD
-360 SRWNGYVRH
+360 SRWTGYVRH

-375 FGRHYLLVFYA
+375 FGRHYLMVFYA

-401 HQDLLF
+401 YQDLLF

-421 FLIGVD
+421 FLIGVE

-435 NTEVHLDAFHQ
+435 NTEVYLDTFHQ
-446 QGSLIDANTQ
+446 HGSLIDANIQ
-456 RLYEQLAELRAQ
+456 RLYQQLAELRAQ

>member
-1 MDRDVMN
+1 MYRDIMD

-28 YDLAA
+28 YDLTP

-69 QDIDSTQVRT
+69 QDIDSAQVRT
-79 WRKEVVNQLIKQH
+79 WRKDVVNQLIKQH
-92 AQLYLKNEQAL
+92 AQLYLKNDKAL
-103 TYQNESKN
+103 AYKDESKN
-111 QSKNKLASDQ
+111 KSKNESASDT
-121 AQTADKAIYFIGLTA
+121 TADKAIYFIGLTA
-136 LSVQHQEIA
+136 LSVQHKDIA
-145 EKNAEKSTA
+145 EKNSAQSTYH
-154 QNLYQNSY
+154 NSYQNSY
-162 RNSYRT
+162 RNS
-168 NHQSKPVKTA
+168 HQSKPAEAV

-192 EDCVLDLDDKESV
+192 EDCVLDLDDEESV

-229 FLDFHRRKLA
+229 FLDFHRGKLT

-244 QDESTLLAQFLQSAD
+244 QDESTLLVQFLQSPD

-265 EVQKQLVSHN
+265 KVQEQLVSHD
-275 LIAEIEPRLLKA
+275 LIAQIEPRLLKA
-287 AEPEQAEFAQALMAE
+287 AEPEQAEFAKALMAE
-302 IQKNTRMWYKLFNS
+302 IQKNTRMWYQLFNS
-316 LVKEYYDVG
+316 LVRERYDAG
-325 TPIPKAQVDILVDE
+325 TPLPKEQVDILVDE

-350 ILAHRTIDQE
+350 ILAHRTIDQD
-360 SRWNGYVRH
+360 SRWSGYVRH

-375 FGRHYLLVFYA
+375 FGRHYLMVFYA
-386 QDDNSSLSA
+386 QDDSSSLSA

-435 NTEVHLDAFHQ
+435 NTEVHLEAFHQ
-446 QGSLIDANTQ
+446 HGSLIDANTQ

>member
-1 MDRDVMN
+1 MYRDIMD

-28 YDLAA
+28 YDLTP

-54 VVYLI
+54 VIYLI

-69 QDIDSTQVRT
+69 QDIDSAQVRT
-79 WRKEVVNQLIKQH
+79 WRKDVVNQLIKQH
-92 AQLYLKNEQAL
+92 AQLYLKNDKAL
-103 TYQNESKN
+103 AYKDESKN
-111 QSKNKLASDQ
+111 KSKNESASDT
-121 AQTADKAIYFIGLTA
+121 TADKAIYFIGLTA
-136 LSVQHQEIA
+136 LSVQHKDIA
-145 EKNAEKSTA
+145 EKNSAQSTYH
-154 QNLYQNSY
+154 NSYQNSY
-162 RNSYRT
+162 RNS
-168 NHQSKPVKTA
+168 HQSKPAEAV

-192 EDCVLDLDDKESV
+192 EDCVLDLDDEESV

-229 FLDFHRRKLA
+229 FLDFHRGKLT

-244 QDESTLLAQFLQSAD
+244 QDESTLLVQFLQSPD

-265 EVQKQLVSHN
+265 KVQEQLVSHD
-275 LIAEIEPRLLKA
+275 LIAQIEPRLLKA
-287 AEPEQAEFAQALMAE
+287 AEPEQAEFAKALMAE
-302 IQKNTRMWYKLFNS
+302 IQKNTRMWYQLFNS
-316 LVKEYYDVG
+316 LVRERYDAG
-325 TPIPKAQVDILVDE
+325 TPLPKEQVDILVDE

-350 ILAHRTIDQE
+350 ILAHRTIDQD
-360 SRWNGYVRH
+360 SRWSGYVRH

-375 FGRHYLLVFYA
+375 FGRHYLMVFYA
-386 QDDNSSLSA
+386 QDDSSSLSA

-446 QGSLIDANTQ
+446 HGSLIDANTQ

>member
-1 MDRDVMN
+1 MYRDIMD

-28 YDLAA
+28 YDLTP

-54 VVYLI
+54 MVYLI

-92 AQLYLKNEQAL
+92 AQLYLKNDQAL
-103 TYQNESKN
+103 AYKNKSKNES
-111 QSKNKLASDQ
+111 ASDT
-121 AQTADKAIYFIGLTA
+121 TADKAVYFIGLTS

-145 EKNAEKSTA
+145 EKNSA
-154 QNLYQNSY
+154 QKGYQNSYQNSY
-162 RNSYRT
+162 RN
-168 NHQSKPVKTA
+168 NHQSKPVEAA

-192 EDCVLDLDDKESV
+192 EDCVLDLDDEESV

-244 QDESTLLAQFLQSAD
+244 QDESTLLAQFLQSPD

-265 EVQKQLVSHN
+265 KVQEQLISHD
-275 LIAEIEPRLLKA
+275 LIAQIEPRLLKA
-287 AEPEQAEFAQALMAE
+287 AEPEQAEFAKALMAE
-302 IQKNTRMWYKLFNS
+302 IQKNTRMWYQLFNS
-316 LVKEYYDVG
+316 LIRECYEAG
-325 TPIPKAQVDILVDE
+325 TPLPKEQVDILVDE

-350 ILAHRTIDQE
+350 ILAHRSIDQD
-360 SRWNGYVRH
+360 SRWTGYVRH

-435 NTEVHLDAFHQ
+435 NTEVHLDGFHQ
-446 QGSLIDANTQ
+446 HGSLIDANTQ
-456 RLYEQLAELRAQ
+456 RLYQQLAELRAQ

>member
-1 MDRDVMN
+1 MN
-8 TQQVPASIWQQMIQ
+8 NMNAKQVPASIWQQMIQ

-28 YDLAA
+28 YDLPK
-33 DKITDPEYL
+33 DKITDPEYF

-54 VVYLI
+54 TVYLI
-59 VNDVTIQADR
+59 VNDVVMQASK
-69 QDIDSTQVRT
+69 QDIDSTQVRA

-92 AQLYLKNEQAL
+92 AQLYLKN
-103 TYQNESKN
+103 
-111 QSKNKLASDQ
+111 
-121 AQTADKAIYFIGLTA
+121 DKAIVSREVAASHKPIYFIGLTS
-136 LSVQHQEIA
+136 LSVQHQD
-145 EKNAEKSTA
+145 SD
-154 QNLYQNSY
+154 QNDKYSE
-162 RNSYRT
+162 T
-168 NHQSKPVKTA
+168 P

-192 EDCVLDLDDKESV
+192 EDCVLDLDDEQSV
-205 LQVFSYQNFTEI
+205 LQVFSYQNFSEI
-217 LKQLVTPSDLTA
+217 LNQLVTPSDLTA
-229 FLDFHRRKLA
+229 YLAFHRSKLT
-239 GFEAF
+239 GFETF
-244 QDESTLLAQFLQSAD
+244 EDESTLLAQFLQAPD

-265 EVQKQLVSHN
+265 EVQEQLVSHE
-275 LIAEIEPRLLKA
+275 LIGQIEPRLLRA
-287 AEPEQAEFAQALMAE
+287 AEPEQTEFAAVLMAE
-302 IQKNTRMWYKLFNS
+302 IQKNTRMWYKIFNS
-316 LVKEYYDVG
+316 LVKSCYEAG
-325 TPIPKAQVDILVDE
+325 TPLPKEQVDILVDE
-339 SMYTYACLVEK
+339 SMYTYACLIEK

-360 SRWNGYVRH
+360 SRWTGYVRH

-375 FGRHYLLVFYA
+375 FGRHYLMVFYA
-386 QDDNSSLSA
+386 QDENSSLSA

-446 QGSLIDANTQ
+446 NGSLIDANTQ
-456 RLYEQLAELRAQ
+456 RLYQQLAQLRAQ

>member
-1 MDRDVMN
+1 MYRDIMD

-28 YDLAA
+28 YDLTP

-69 QDIDSTQVRT
+69 QDIDSAQVRT
-79 WRKEVVNQLIKQH
+79 WRKDVVNQLIKQH
-92 AQLYLKNEQAL
+92 AQLYLKNDKAL
-103 TYQNESKN
+103 AYKDESKN
-111 QSKNKLASDQ
+111 KSKNESASDT
-121 AQTADKAIYFIGLTA
+121 TADKAIYFIGLTA
-136 LSVQHQEIA
+136 LSVQHQDIA
-145 EKNAEKSTA
+145 EKNSAQSTYH
-154 QNLYQNSY
+154 NSYQNSY
-162 RNSYRT
+162 RNS
-168 NHQSKPVKTA
+168 HQSKPAEAV

-192 EDCVLDLDDKESV
+192 EDCVLDLDDEESV

-229 FLDFHRRKLA
+229 FLDFHRGKLT

-244 QDESTLLAQFLQSAD
+244 QDESTLLVQFLQSPD

-265 EVQKQLVSHN
+265 KVQEQLVSHD
-275 LIAEIEPRLLKA
+275 LIAQIEPRLLKA
-287 AEPEQAEFAQALMAE
+287 AEPEQAEFAKALMAE
-302 IQKNTRMWYKLFNS
+302 IQKNTRMWYQLFNS
-316 LVKEYYDVG
+316 LVRERYDAG
-325 TPIPKAQVDILVDE
+325 TPLPKEQVDILVDE

-350 ILAHRTIDQE
+350 ILAHRTIDQD
-360 SRWNGYVRH
+360 SRWSGYVRH

-375 FGRHYLLVFYA
+375 FGRHYLMVFYA

-446 QGSLIDANTQ
+446 HGSLIDANTQ
-456 RLYEQLAELRAQ
+456 RLYQQLAELRAQ

>member
-1 MDRDVMN
+1 MYRDIMD

-28 YDLAA
+28 YDLTP

-69 QDIDSTQVRT
+69 QDIDSAQVRT
-79 WRKEVVNQLIKQH
+79 WRKDVVNQLIKQH
-92 AQLYLKNEQAL
+92 AQLYLKNDKAL
-103 TYQNESKN
+103 AYKDESKN
-111 QSKNKLASDQ
+111 KSKNESASDT
-121 AQTADKAIYFIGLTA
+121 TADKAIYFIGLTA
-136 LSVQHQEIA
+136 LSVQHQDIA
-145 EKNAEKSTA
+145 EKNSAQSTYH
-154 QNLYQNSY
+154 NSYQNSY
-162 RNSYRT
+162 RNS
-168 NHQSKPVKTA
+168 HQSKPAEAV

-192 EDCVLDLDDKESV
+192 EDCVLDLDDEESV

-229 FLDFHRRKLA
+229 FLDFHRGKLT

-244 QDESTLLAQFLQSAD
+244 QDESTLLVQFLQSPD

-265 EVQKQLVSHN
+265 KVQEQLVSHD
-275 LIAEIEPRLLKA
+275 LIAQIEPRLLKA
-287 AEPEQAEFAQALMAE
+287 AEPEQAEFAKALMAE
-302 IQKNTRMWYKLFNS
+302 IQKNTRMWYQLFNS
-316 LVKEYYDVG
+316 LVRERYDAG
-325 TPIPKAQVDILVDE
+325 TPLPKEQVDILVDE

-350 ILAHRTIDQE
+350 ILAHRTIDQD

-446 QGSLIDANTQ
+446 HGSLIDANTQ

>member
-1 MDRDVMN
+1 MYRDIMD

-28 YDLAA
+28 YDLTP

-79 WRKEVVNQLIKQH
+79 WRKDVVNQLIKQH
-92 AQLYLKNEQAL
+92 AQLYLKNDKAL
-103 TYQNESKN
+103 AYKDESKN
-111 QSKNKLASDQ
+111 KSKNESASDT
-121 AQTADKAIYFIGLTA
+121 TADKAIYFIGLTA
-136 LSVQHQEIA
+136 LSVQHQDIA
-145 EKNAEKSTA
+145 EKNSAQSTYH
-154 QNLYQNSY
+154 NSYQNSY
-162 RNSYRT
+162 RNS
-168 NHQSKPVKTA
+168 HQSKPAEAV

-192 EDCVLDLDDKESV
+192 EDCVLDLDDEESV

-229 FLDFHRRKLA
+229 FLDFHRGKLT

-244 QDESTLLAQFLQSAD
+244 QDESTLLVQFLQSPD

-265 EVQKQLVSHN
+265 KVQEQLVSHD
-275 LIAEIEPRLLKA
+275 LIAQIEPRLLKA
-287 AEPEQAEFAQALMAE
+287 AEPEQAEFAKALMAE
-302 IQKNTRMWYKLFNS
+302 IQKNTRMWYQLFNS
-316 LVKEYYDVG
+316 LVRERYDAG
-325 TPIPKAQVDILVDE
+325 TPLPKEQVDILVDE

-350 ILAHRTIDQE
+350 ILAHRTIDQD
-360 SRWNGYVRH
+360 SRWTGYVRH

-395 DKVRAG
+395 DKVRTG

-421 FLIGVD
+421 FLIGID

-446 QGSLIDANTQ
+446 HGSLIDANTQ
-456 RLYEQLAELRAQ
+456 RLYQQLAELRAQ